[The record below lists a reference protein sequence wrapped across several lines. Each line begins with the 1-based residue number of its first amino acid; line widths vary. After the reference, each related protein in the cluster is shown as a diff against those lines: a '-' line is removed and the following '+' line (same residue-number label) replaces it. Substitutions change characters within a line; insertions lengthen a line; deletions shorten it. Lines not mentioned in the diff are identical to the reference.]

1 MPTSEKGESGHRLG
15 LRADA
20 TVNRQRILGAAR
32 NALAVSG
39 GASMQSIAKAAGV
52 GQGTMYRHFPTREA
66 LILAVHRNDV
76 RELVEAAPR
85 LIASRPASQAL
96 REWFD
101 QLAAYG
107 RIKHGLA
114 GALYSVMRETLA
126 GEGYTS
132 IVDAIALLLDA
143 GKKDG
148 TVRSDID
155 AEEMLLLVG
164 FLWRIESDEG
174 WEARSSHLLDL
185 VMDAVRGSD
194 DGSSTGL

>member
-1 MPTSEKGESGHRLG
+1 MTPSPEPKTGRPS

-20 TVNRQRILGAAR
+20 AVNRDKILDAAR
-32 NALAVSG
+32 AALAISG
-39 GASMQSIAKAAGV
+39 EATMQSVAKAAGI

-66 LILAVHRNDV
+66 LILEVHRNDV
-76 RELVEAAPR
+76 RALVEAAPT
-85 LIASRPASQAL
+85 LVATLPPAVAL

-114 GALYSVMRETLA
+114 NALYSVMRETLSS
-126 GEGYTS
+126 EGYSS
-132 IVDAIALLLDA
+132 IVDAIDLLLDA
-143 GKKDG
+143 GKEAG
-148 TVRSDID
+148 TVREDID

-164 FLWRIESDEG
+164 FLWRIETDDN

-185 VMDAVRGSD
+185 VMDATRPPSA
-194 DGSSTGL
+194 

>member
-1 MPTSEKGESGHRLG
+1 

-20 TVNRQRILGAAR
+20 AANRDKILDAAR
-32 NALAVSG
+32 TALGVSG
-39 GASMQSIAKAAGV
+39 DASMQSIAKAAGI

-76 RELVEAAPR
+76 RALVEAAPT
-85 LIASRPASQAL
+85 LLASRSAPVAL

-114 GALYSVMRETLA
+114 DALYSVMRETLSD
-126 GEGYTS
+126 EGYSS
-132 IVDAIALLLDA
+132 IVDAIDLLLEA
-143 GKKDG
+143 GKHAG
-148 TVRSDID
+148 TVRPDID

-164 FLWRIESDEG
+164 FLWRIETDATWQS
-174 WEARSSHLLDL
+174 RSSHLLDL
-185 VMDAVRGSD
+185 VMDATRPPAS
-194 DGSSTGL
+194 

>member
-1 MPTSEKGESGHRLG
+1 MTTPSGPKISRPS

-20 TVNRQRILGAAR
+20 AVNRDKILDAAR
-32 NALAVSG
+32 AALAISG
-39 GASMQSIAKAAGV
+39 DASMQSVAKAAGI

-66 LILAVHRNDV
+66 LIMAVHRNDV
-76 RELVEAAPR
+76 RALVEAAPN
-85 LIASRPASQAL
+85 LLASRPAQVAL

-114 GALYSVMRETLA
+114 DALYSVMRETLSD
-126 GEGYTS
+126 EGYTS
-132 IVDAIALLLDA
+132 IVDAIDLLLDA
-143 GKKDG
+143 GKKVG
-148 TVRSDID
+148 TVRPDID

-164 FLWRIESDEG
+164 FLWRIETDAT

-185 VMDAVRGSD
+185 VMDATRPPIS
-194 DGSSTGL
+194 